1 MNQLFTFKKAVIPFK
16 LLFNFIREC
25 SFQQQ
30 NFAIIQLIIVSFV
43 KYQNQT
49 FIIMLSFYS
58 SLVDNVNVRNP
69 SDRNVHMLF
78 VYWYK

>member
-1 MNQLFTFKKAVIPFK
+1 MNQLFTFKQTVIPFK

-43 KYQNQT
+43 KFQNQK

-69 SDRNVHMLF
+69 SDRNLNMLF
-78 VYWYK
+78 VNWYK